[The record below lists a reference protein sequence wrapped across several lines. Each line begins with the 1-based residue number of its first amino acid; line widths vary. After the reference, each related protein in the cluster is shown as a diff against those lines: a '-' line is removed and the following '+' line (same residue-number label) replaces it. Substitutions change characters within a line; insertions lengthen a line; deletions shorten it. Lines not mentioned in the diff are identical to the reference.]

1 MINSTIEKLGEDDDR
16 EPIQSSHALCKC
28 AVKSITGNQYSTFD
42 IEEAS
47 DADDNDFSDKISV
60 LQSGSNSES
69 DGDADEQLTNKE
81 VFSNAHASFIITH
94 SILFPACCHFAVKDG
109 GQTWSCSLCPC
120 QKEQCT

>member
-1 MINSTIEKLGEDDDR
+1 L
-16 EPIQSSHALCKC
+16 Q
-28 AVKSITGNQYSTFD
+28 AVKSITGNQYSTLD

-47 DADDNDFSDKISV
+47 DADDSDFSDKILV
-60 LQSGSNSES
+60 LRSGSDSKS

-81 VFSNAHASFIITH
+81 VFSNAHASFIIAH

-120 QKEQCT
+120 QKKQCT